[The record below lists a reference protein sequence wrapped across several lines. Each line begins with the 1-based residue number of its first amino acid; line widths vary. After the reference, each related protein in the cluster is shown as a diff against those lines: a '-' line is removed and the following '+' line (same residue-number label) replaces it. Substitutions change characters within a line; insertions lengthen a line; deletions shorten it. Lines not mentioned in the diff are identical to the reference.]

1 VSTGGSTF
9 SMCNRSQ
16 EWNIN
21 PQGLRRNSVTHGM
34 EESSELAQ
42 VRCDRCDMRHNAAAP
57 VARSRV

>member
-1 VSTGGSTF
+1 
-9 SMCNRSQ
+9 MCNRSQ

-57 VARSRV
+57 VARSRG